1 MPLCHSNNIV
11 SWLFV
16 LSQLSS
22 IFMQISSNIM
32 SWTIAISHKSGIDW
46 LNSQLFS
53 FANPTIR
60 FLWEKKTKTTQPKK
74 LVWIMQLCRTW
85 LAFCM
90 IKKNTLEIATWGFRE
105 LNSWFDY
112 FMISVLSDFCFQD
125 VLLLLLFLVSY
136 LILVFFIRTQFTGQR
151 RPQWQEAGEFR
162 RPGRSNQRNE
172 QAIVS

>member
-1 MPLCHSNNIV
+1 
-11 SWLFV
+11 
-16 LSQLSS
+16 
-22 IFMQISSNIM
+22 M

-112 FMISVLSDFCFQD
+112 FMISVLSDFFFQD
-125 VLLLLLFLVSY
+125 HVLLLLLFLVSY
-136 LILVFFIRTQFTGQR
+136 LILVFLLGHNLQGKDDLSNKKRANFDDQDDQINVTSKPSYHKRHHKPSHRQQ
-151 RPQWQEAGEFR
+151 PIL
-162 RPGRSNQRNE
+162 PGPSFVTSRHHSR
-172 QAIVS
+172 